1 LHFGGPFA
9 SFRAVKKFR
18 VTKST
23 DTRTG
28 DLFGQAIAP
37 APEQSIAAAP
47 TPPVRPRP
55 PYQRPEYPK
64 IDFARVLNPEQYAA
78 CTHKDGPLLI
88 LAGAGSGKTR
98 TIVHR
103 IAWLVTEANV
113 RPWEILA
120 VTFTNKAAREMRER
134 VQHLLKDPGIDRS
147 LWVGTFHAVAAR
159 VLRRYADRLGYP
171 SSFTIY
177 DDRDQAAIIKDTLKD
192 LGIGSTRLSPEAA
205 AARLDQSKNEAIT
218 PDAFRPQPFDFA
230 DADFAK
236 FYPAYQKRLR
246 TAGAMDFGDLIVNFW
261 QLLVKHEDVAAA
273 LRQKFRYLL
282 VDEFQDTNRA
292 QYLVLRE
299 LSHPAHN
306 LCVVGDDDQSIY
318 SWRGAVVG
326 NILAYPKDFDGTEV
340 IKLVRN
346 YRSTQHILS
355 AAGGVIAHNTDR
367 YGKTLITDQGPGE
380 KVKVWCEDHERDE
393 AGRIVRDIRD
403 RRNAG
408 RPLGEFAI
416 FYRTNSLS
424 RVFEEQLAR
433 EGLPYIIV
441 GATRFYDRKEI
452 KDTVCYLRLLVN
464 PLSDVDFLRVVNEP
478 PRGIGD
484 RTIERLSELA
494 AARSE
499 SLSQTLAALA
509 DGSLLPPADLAPRAV
524 AALVRFHNIITKL
537 REAAEQRPLVELLK
551 ELLDQSGY
559 WESLSRDTTDEA
571 RGRLENLEELITAAQ
586 RFCEDREEYL
596 YRPAMLPA
604 AAQPDA
610 DAPLDAEA
618 FSLVQSKAAPAPD
631 GAEVPPQ
638 PLREFLELAALAG
651 DQEARESGEAVS
663 LMTVHAAKG
672 LEFDHVY
679 VAGLEENLFPH
690 QRSVGSD
697 LALQEERRL
706 FYVAMTRARKTLVI
720 SHAQAR
726 AVFGMTMRQQASRF
740 LDEIPEPHV
749 AREYPS
755 NVVSFEG
762 GWGSDWRKPTGDGDS
777 YGGSSGYAR
786 GGGTP
791 ARTGGGSSNVRSL
804 SDARRGAPAK
814 GYGGA
819 PKASA
824 PTPPKDF
831 IDPDR
836 VIDVD
841 VDNPWGVGRKVKHAQ
856 FGTGEVR
863 GREGAGPTAKIKA
876 YFPGVG
882 LKTIIQ
888 KFLEPV

>member
-1 LHFGGPFA
+1 
-9 SFRAVKKFR
+9 
-18 VTKST
+18 
-23 DTRTG
+23 
-28 DLFGQAIAP
+28 
-37 APEQSIAAAP
+37 
-47 TPPVRPRP
+47 
-55 PYQRPEYPK
+55 
-64 IDFARVLNPEQYAA
+64 
-78 CTHKDGPLLI
+78 
-88 LAGAGSGKTR
+88 
-98 TIVHR
+98 
-103 IAWLVTEANV
+103 
-113 RPWEILA
+113 
-120 VTFTNKAAREMRER
+120 
-134 VQHLLKDPGIDRS
+134 
-147 LWVGTFHAVAAR
+147 
-159 VLRRYADRLGYP
+159 
-171 SSFTIY
+171 
-177 DDRDQAAIIKDTLKD
+177 
-192 LGIGSTRLSPEAA
+192 
-205 AARLDQSKNEAIT
+205 
-218 PDAFRPQPFDFA
+218 
-230 DADFAK
+230 
-236 FYPAYQKRLR
+236 
-246 TAGAMDFGDLIVNFW
+246 MDFGDLIVNFW

-299 LSHPAHN
+299 LSQPAHN

-408 RPLGEFAI
+408 KPLGEFAI

-494 AARSE
+494 ATRSE

-509 DGSLLPPADLAPRAV
+509 DGALLPPADLAPRAV
-524 AALVRFHNIITKL
+524 AALVRFHNIIAKL

-618 FSLVQSKAAPAPD
+618 FSLVQSKAAPTPD

-638 PLREFLELAALAG
+638 PLREFLELAALEPG
-651 DQEARESGEAVS
+651 SQSG
-663 LMTVHAAKG
+663 
-672 LEFDHVY
+672 
-679 VAGLEENLFPH
+679 
-690 QRSVGSD
+690 R
-697 LALQEERRL
+697 
-706 FYVAMTRARKTLVI
+706 I
-720 SHAQAR
+720 
-726 AVFGMTMRQQASRF
+726 
-740 LDEIPEPHV
+740 
-749 AREYPS
+749 
-755 NVVSFEG
+755 
-762 GWGSDWRKPTGDGDS
+762 
-777 YGGSSGYAR
+777 
-786 GGGTP
+786 
-791 ARTGGGSSNVRSL
+791 
-804 SDARRGAPAK
+804 
-814 GYGGA
+814 
-819 PKASA
+819 
-824 PTPPKDF
+824 
-831 IDPDR
+831 
-836 VIDVD
+836 
-841 VDNPWGVGRKVKHAQ
+841 VKIA
-856 FGTGEVR
+856 
-863 GREGAGPTAKIKA
+863 
-876 YFPGVG
+876 
-882 LKTIIQ
+882 
-888 KFLEPV
+888 